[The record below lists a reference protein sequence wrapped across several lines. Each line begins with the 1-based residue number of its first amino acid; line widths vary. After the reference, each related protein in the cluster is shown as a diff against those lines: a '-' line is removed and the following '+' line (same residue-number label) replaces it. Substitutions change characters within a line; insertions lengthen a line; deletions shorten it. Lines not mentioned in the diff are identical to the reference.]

1 MTPRLLIKQA
11 ALALFA
17 CPAIILGGCSDS
29 LTSAPSS
36 PSSFADTAKGYA
48 HTLTPEQR
56 KAAIA
61 DLSSERAKRQSTPQ
75 DEATASVTPAN

>member
-1 MTPRLLIKQA
+1 MTSRLLLKRA
-11 ALALFA
+11 ALALIA

-29 LTSAPSS
+29 LTSVPSS
-36 PSSFADTAKGYA
+36 PSSFADTAKGYE
-48 HTLTPEQR
+48 HTLTPAQR

-61 DLSSERAKRQSTPQ
+61 DLSSERAKRQAAAQ